1 MHTARVTKSYTD
13 IVLPAQPK
21 ISHNYGGADKL
32 LQVALL
38 AAEEAYGAHH
48 PAVALALNNLGMWY
62 KSAGRFEEAEFLYQR
77 ALTVAGPDCMET
89 AAIYYNLGAL
99 EHSRG
104 RLARAELY
112 ARQACEVRLN
122 FRTTEHPDYAT
133 DESLLAV
140 ILDALHRYNEAEPL
154 YWHALSVFEHV
165 YGSEHHE
172 IAIHLNNMAAN
183 CFARRDFVA
192 AEELYRRSLMIKAK
206 KLGDRHPSYE
216 ITAKNLALAQR
227 MTGVHRR

>member
-1 MHTARVTKSYTD
+1 
-13 IVLPAQPK
+13 VLDTEPK
-21 ISHNYGGADKL
+21 VGRNYGGADKL

-38 AAEEAYGAHH
+38 AAEEAYGTNH
-48 PAVALALNNLGMWY
+48 PAVALALNNLGLWY
-62 KSAGRFEEAEFLYQR
+62 KSAGRMEEAEFLYQR
-77 ALTVAGPDCMET
+77 ALTIAGPECMET
-89 AAIYYNLGAL
+89 AAIYANLAGL
-99 EHSRG
+99 EQVRG
-104 RLARAELY
+104 RLERAELY
-112 ARQACEVRLN
+112 IRQACEMRLK

-140 ILDALHRYNEAEPL
+140 ILDARGRYSEAEPL

-192 AEELYRRSLMIKAK
+192 AEELYRRSLIIKAK

-227 MTGVHRR
+227 MTGVYRR